1 MKNIFRIQDL
11 KNEAQTA
18 LHCALDYIR
27 KNQLESVWTK
37 RHCGWQ
43 ELCANSKFSGLYAT
57 CNAIMLLLFDV
68 DRYMD
73 VIGPASEELAY
84 VYDSSKSYH
93 AVSGDSEEE
102 RTRKE
107 RCALLLKENCNITL
121 KAVFFLR
128 TYLALDKHNIQ
139 ISSESKFQNI
149 VVSALDQVEAAYDPQ
164 SCLFTPAKENNLD
177 ESMLTTMYA
186 SILMNDFRGA
196 AASETVNGIK
206 MFLGKLDNYKKK
218 YSSVKSY
225 DISKFERYIDKRDAI
240 IALYAL
246 AHSSQC
252 MNKRDQELLREAWF
266 VTVSDHEIRD
276 GFLIKDS
283 FSVPFTLFA
292 RDQFQADSKVLYLEA
307 TVKLI
312 EVNVLPFEVLECVI
326 DDLVEIID
334 TVKEKE
340 QYVAWD
346 MAPSFSHNANGLK
359 VLESLV
365 RCLNCQPESKFF
377 SAIKIQPLALGRNN
391 HYAIVP
397 KSVVLFMPFRAR
409 HTESFRSSVQE
420 ALSEIGFSVW
430 CASDD
435 PYDALV
441 MDHIW
446 NRLCSAQFVIIDC
459 TGRGANVMYET
470 GVAHGLGKRVLLCGP
485 DHNAFPYESS
495 QDFDVCTYDPD
506 GDTNPPPFRDL
517 QKGICKF
524 IKKYMKEF
532 CIAAPMSE
540 TMLKKLASFEKK
552 ICTE

>member
-11 KNEAQTA
+11 KQEAHTA
-18 LHCALDYIR
+18 LICALDYIR
-27 KNQLESVWTK
+27 ENQLESVWTK
-37 RHCGWQ
+37 RRCGWQ

-57 CNAIMLLLFDV
+57 CNAIMLLLFNV
-68 DRYMD
+68 DRYRD
-73 VIGPASEELAY
+73 VICSASEELAY
-84 VYDSSKSYH
+84 VYDTSKSYD
-93 AVSGDSEEE
+93 AAPDDSEEE
-102 RTRKE
+102 ETRKK

-128 TYLALDKHNIQ
+128 TYLALAMHNIQ
-139 ISSESKFQNI
+139 ISPESKFQNI
-149 VVSALDQVEAAYDPQ
+149 VDSALEQIEAAYDSQ
-164 SCLFTPAKENNLD
+164 SGLFMPAKENHFD
-177 ESMLTTMYA
+177 KSMMTTMYA
-186 SILMNDFRGA
+186 FILMNDFRGTTA
-196 AASETVNGIK
+196 PETVNGIK
-206 MFLGKLDNYKKK
+206 LFLDMLDNYKKK
-218 YSSVKSY
+218 YTSVRSY
-225 DISKFERYIDKRDAI
+225 NISKFERYIDKRNAI

-246 AHSSQC
+246 AHSIQC
-252 MNKRDQELLREAWF
+252 LNKRDQELLREAWF
-266 VTVSDHEIRD
+266 ITISDHEIRD

-283 FSVPFTLFA
+283 FLVPSTLFS

-334 TVKEKE
+334 TVKEKK

-346 MAPSFSHNANGLK
+346 MAPSFSHNANGLM

-365 RCLNCQPESKFF
+365 RCLDCRPKFF

-391 HYAIVP
+391 HYAIAP
-397 KSVVLFMPFRAR
+397 KSVVLFMPFRAP

-420 ALSEIGFSVW
+420 VLSEIGFSVW

-485 DHNAFPYESS
+485 NNNAFPYESS
-495 QDFDVCTYDPD
+495 QDFDICIYDPD
-506 GDTNPPPFRDL
+506 GDMNPPPFRDL

-524 IKKYMKEF
+524 IKKYMEEF

-540 TMLKKLASFEKK
+540 TMLKKLESFKK
-552 ICTE
+552 KNCTE